1 MEDLVDAALKEYGG
15 NHDQNQ
21 FLDSEGNLTTQST
34 KTNVPAGTE
43 VELFGGKYYV
53 KSGDHYYGGFYKS
66 DVQTTEDGKT
76 VLINDKTLTPLPT
89 KRPRTARRLKRI
101 ITMVPLPTPAVP

>member
-1 MEDLVDAALKEYGG
+1 MDAALKEYGG

-43 VELFGGKYYV
+43 VELFGGRYYV
-53 KSGDHYYGGFYKS
+53 K
-66 DVQTTEDGKT
+66 
-76 VLINDKTLTPLPT
+76 P
-89 KRPRTARRLKRI
+89 AI
-101 ITMVPLPTPAVP
+101 ITTAASTRAMFRPPKMERLF